1 MLFAIIVLLEA
12 LAVSVAAHP
21 IVISPDVSPDVAPER
36 PYNWAP
42 VFRHGKLPIAI
53 DIKAGEEG
61 KVERAS
67 RPVQLVLTSYLV
79 TDEPDL
85 QPRDEAALDALVL
98 DNQDAGMSNQQHD
111 KEITDVPL
119 NDAPSIASRANKPSK
134 AQIKADD
141 KKFHRD
147 QLKPNDAKYINN
159 LDKLNAKKCGGGC
172 QTSLDSQRSRNS
184 KAQKIKEGQPKLPG
198 SRASRGEVNTKQDDY
213 NHDLNHLRQD
223 RGDIGVNGK
232 KSLDSWHSVESANS
246 KASKASRAKKE
257 AAAKGGHHG

>member
-21 IVISPDVSPDVAPER
+21 IVISPDVSPDGSPDVAPER

-53 DIKAGEEG
+53 DIKAGEE
-61 KVERAS
+61 
-67 RPVQLVLTSYLV
+67 V

-85 QPRDEAALDALVL
+85 QPRNEAALDALVL
-98 DNQDAGMSNQQHD
+98 DTQDAGMSSQQHD

-134 AQIKADD
+134 SQIKADD

-184 KAQKIKEGQPKLPG
+184 KAQKVKEGQPKLPG
-198 SRASRGEVNTKQDDY
+198 SRASRHEVNTKQDDY

-223 RGDIGVNGK
+223 RGDLGVNGQH
-232 KSLDSWHSVESANS
+232 SLDSWHSVESANS
-246 KASKASRAKKE
+246 KASRAKK

>member
-1 MLFAIIVLLEA
+1 MLFATIVLLEA
-12 LAVSVAAHP
+12 LAASVAAHP

-53 DIKAGEEG
+53 DINAGDE
-61 KVERAS
+61 
-67 RPVQLVLTSYLV
+67 V
-79 TDEPDL
+79 TDEPNL
-85 QPRDEAALDALVL
+85 QPRDEAVLDALDL
-98 DNQDAGMSNQQHD
+98 DDQDAGMSNQQYD

-119 NDAPSIASRANKPSK
+119 NNAPSIASRANKPSK
-134 AQIKADD
+134 TQIKADD

-159 LDKLNAKKCGGGC
+159 LDRLNAKKCGGNC
-172 QTSLDSQRSRNS
+172 QNSLNSQRSRNS
-184 KAQKIKEGQPKLPG
+184 KAQKVKEGQPKLPG
-198 SRASRGEVNTKQDDY
+198 SRASRGEVNTKKDDY

-223 RGDIGVNGK
+223 RGDLGVNGQH
-232 KSLDSWHSVESANS
+232 SLDSWHSVESANS
-246 KASKASRAKKE
+246 KASRAKK

>member
-1 MLFAIIVLLEA
+1 MLFTIIVLLEA
-12 LAVSVAAHP
+12 LAASVTARP
-21 IVISPDVSPDVAPER
+21 IVISPDVSPDVSPVV
-36 PYNWAP
+36 PYDWAP

-53 DIKAGEEG
+53 DIKAGDE
-61 KVERAS
+61 V
-67 RPVQLVLTSYLV
+67 
-79 TDEPDL
+79 EPDL
-85 QPRDEAALDALVL
+85 QPRGEAVL
-98 DNQDAGMSNQQHD
+98 DVLPLDNEDAGMSNQQYD

-119 NDAPSIASRANKPSK
+119 NNAPSIAPRANKPSK

-159 LDKLNAKKCGGGC
+159 LDKANAKKCGSHC
-172 QTSLDSQRSRNS
+172 QDSLDSRRSQQS
-184 KAQKIKEGQPKLPG
+184 KELRAKQGQPKLPG
-198 SRASRGEVNTKQDDY
+198 SRASRGEVNTKKDNY

-223 RGDIGVNGK
+223 RGDLGVNGQH
-232 KSLDSWHSVESANS
+232 SLDSWHSVESANS

>member
-1 MLFAIIVLLEA
+1 MLFTIIVLSEA
-12 LAVSVAAHP
+12 LAASVAARP
-21 IVISPDVSPDVAPER
+21 IVVSPDVSPVVSPDV
-36 PYNWAP
+36 PYDWAP
-42 VFRHGKLPIAI
+42 VFRHGKLPIAV
-53 DIKAGEEG
+53 DIIAGDE
-61 KVERAS
+61 
-67 RPVQLVLTSYLV
+67 V

-85 QPRDEAALDALVL
+85 QPRDEAVLGLD
-98 DNQDAGMSNQQHD
+98 DQDAGMSNQQYD

-119 NDAPSIASRANKPSK
+119 NNAVSIAPRDKKPSK

-159 LDKLNAKKCGGGC
+159 LDRLNAKKCGGNC
-172 QTSLDSQRSRNS
+172 QNSLDSQRSRQS
-184 KAQKIKEGQPKLPG
+184 KALKAKEGQPKLPG
-198 SRASRGEVNTKQDDY
+198 SRASRGEVNTKKDDY

-223 RGDIGVNGK
+223 RGDIGPNGK

-246 KASKASRAKKE
+246 KASKVSRAKKE